1 MKGSSHFKCKPHCLA
16 FPDNCSKCIHCGRRP
31 AVRTRNSP
39 KASTRSQSASGK
51 ARESFRHFRHLLKY
65 IFSQYHAGWQ
75 DQPLH
80 FLIWLHTQ
88 RVLLDSTASHMHSAL
103 VALCIWAGTLQS
115 TSARESGTFTD
126 AGCPQT
132 ARELVSGWVSREK
145 EVIFYSTVTK

>member
-75 DQPLH
+75 DQLLH

-88 RVLLDSTASHMHSAL
+88 RILVDSTASHMHSAVYMSWNTTEHKCTWEWNIYWCRL
-103 VALCIWAGTLQS
+103 STDSQGTGLWLGL
-115 TSARESGTFTD
+115 TGERGNI
-126 AGCPQT
+126 
-132 ARELVSGWVSREK
+132 L
-145 EVIFYSTVTK
+145 